1 MGAGTLYALLDR
13 FEKDGLIDRTRT
25 EEARKYYCLTPE
37 GEHALHQEYERLRRP
52 GRGYGAGAE
61 RGGRAVKRSW
71 SLFAY
76 PVMDIKA
83 AEAALNRRATVGW
96 RLEKV
101 WLGLLASF
109 VPARRAS
116 PILRGLVRPQPGGPE
131 LPCPMRGGRLD
142 LAPADCLPEH
152 L

>member
-1 MGAGTLYALLDR
+1 M
-13 FEKDGLIDRTRT
+13 
-25 EEARKYYCLTPE
+25 
-37 GEHALHQEYERLRRP
+37 
-52 GRGYGAGAE
+52 
-61 RGGRAVKRSW
+61 KRSW

-109 VPARRAS
+109 VPA
-116 PILRGLVRPQPGGPE
+116 GGQSNTAWTGATPT
-131 LPCPMRGGRLD
+131 GRT
-142 LAPADCLPEH
+142 
-152 L
+152 